1 MEDRLTMSRYFED
14 ANVEFMTGA
23 YTQCW
28 QSWRYDNVTPA
39 YNKLY
44 YVVDGE
50 FYLKINDAEYQA
62 QAGQM
67 FLLPYNS
74 TQTYYHFSSHLAT
87 KYWVHFTAPCKDRD
101 LLELISLPHFI
112 NVEDPQIVTNRFTEM
127 LELNK
132 SPHLG
137 ARLQQKAMLFQLLA
151 YYIEHSNLPDAKDMF
166 KDEKLAG
173 LMLYIEEHLPDTLTI
188 NELCGIMHFHPNYF
202 IRYFKEAT
210 GLSPMEYISN
220 LRIEHAKRMLQTEEM
235 AIQDIAKA
243 VGFKSSYYFARIFKR
258 KTGFTPTDYRLVS
271 SSKPIYPDQETDS
284 SEPRKA

>member
-1 MEDRLTMSRYFED
+1 M
-14 ANVEFMTGA
+14 
-23 YTQCW
+23 
-28 QSWRYDNVTPA
+28 
-39 YNKLY
+39 
-44 YVVDGE
+44 DGE

-188 NELCGIMHFHPNYF
+188 NELCGYAFPPTISSGISKKRPAYPLWNISAICALSMPNGCSRRRRWPSRTSPRRWASNPRITLLGFSNEKPASRPPTIGWYPPRSPYIP
-202 IRYFKEAT
+202 IR
-210 GLSPMEYISN
+210 
-220 LRIEHAKRMLQTEEM
+220 KR
-235 AIQDIAKA
+235 
-243 VGFKSSYYFARIFKR
+243 
-258 KTGFTPTDYRLVS
+258 
-271 SSKPIYPDQETDS
+271 DS
-284 SEPRKA
+284 SEPRKS

>member
-1 MEDRLTMSRYFED
+1 M
-14 ANVEFMTGA
+14 
-23 YTQCW
+23 
-28 QSWRYDNVTPA
+28 
-39 YNKLY
+39 
-44 YVVDGE
+44 
-50 FYLKINDAEYQA
+50 
-62 QAGQM
+62 
-67 FLLPYNS
+67 
-74 TQTYYHFSSHLAT
+74 
-87 KYWVHFTAPCKDRD
+87 
-101 LLELISLPHFI
+101 LELISLPHFI

-243 VGFKSSYYFARIFKR
+243 GGLQILVLLCSDFQTKNRLHAHRLSAGILLEAHISRSGNWTAASRGSPELPPARLLLLIFVFGAQGREAGKGLPPHR
-258 KTGFTPTDYRLVS
+258 
-271 SSKPIYPDQETDS
+271 Q
-284 SEPRKA
+284 

>member
-1 MEDRLTMSRYFED
+1 
-14 ANVEFMTGA
+14 
-23 YTQCW
+23 
-28 QSWRYDNVTPA
+28 
-39 YNKLY
+39 
-44 YVVDGE
+44 
-50 FYLKINDAEYQA
+50 
-62 QAGQM
+62 
-67 FLLPYNS
+67 
-74 TQTYYHFSSHLAT
+74 
-87 KYWVHFTAPCKDRD
+87 
-101 LLELISLPHFI
+101 
-112 NVEDPQIVTNRFTEM
+112 
-127 LELNK
+127 
-132 SPHLG
+132 
-137 ARLQQKAMLFQLLA
+137 MLFQLLA

-258 KTGFTPTDYRLVS
+258 KTGSRPPTIGWYPPRS
-271 SSKPIYPDQETDS
+271 PYIPI
-284 SEPRKA
+284 RKRTAASRGSPNFRGSLATANFCFRGAGQGSR